1 MSIEKNFSE
10 ALRWL
15 KTGEDDLDV
24 ALKFLLPSSDK

>member
-15 KTGEDDLDV
+15 KTGEDDLDAAV
-24 ALKFLLPSSDK
+24 VLSSDK